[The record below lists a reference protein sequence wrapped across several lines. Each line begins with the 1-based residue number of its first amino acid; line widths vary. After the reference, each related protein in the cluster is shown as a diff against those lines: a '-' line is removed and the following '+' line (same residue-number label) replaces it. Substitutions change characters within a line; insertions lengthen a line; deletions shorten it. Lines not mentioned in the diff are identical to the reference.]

1 MLSVFAIRSTIESF
15 LKLSYCKPV
24 KIKFW
29 HLTLLKVGRESS
41 LKFVENFPHESL
53 LNFVDIFPHESLL
66 NLWVSI
72 PIQNW
77 T

>member
-1 MLSVFAIRSTIESF
+1 MLSVFATRSTIEFF

-29 HLTLLKVGRESS
+29 HLTLVKVG
-41 LKFVENFPHESL
+41 PESL
-53 LNFVDIFPHESLL
+53 LEKVEVSSHESSM
-66 NLWVSI
+66 NLWASDAR
-72 PIQNW
+72 QNL

>member
-1 MLSVFAIRSTIESF
+1 MLSVFATRSTTESF

-29 HLTLLKVGRESS
+29 HLTLLKVGHESS

-53 LNFVDIFPHESLL
+53 LN
-66 NLWVSI
+66 LWASKTSQI
-72 PIQNW
+72 KLDMNPY
-77 T
+77 

>member
-1 MLSVFAIRSTIESF
+1 MLSVFATRSTTESF
-15 LKLSYCKPV
+15 FFKLSYYKPV

-53 LNFVDIFPHESLL
+53 LNFVDIFPRES
-66 NLWVSI
+66 
-72 PIQNW
+72 
-77 T
+77 

>member
-1 MLSVFAIRSTIESF
+1 MLSVFATRSTTESF
-15 LKLSYCKPV
+15 LKLFYCKPV

-29 HLTLLKVGRESS
+29 HLTLLNVGRESS

-53 LNFVDIFPHESLL
+53 LNFVDIFPHESLV
-66 NLWVSI
+66 NLWASK

>member
-1 MLSVFAIRSTIESF
+1 MLSVFATRSTTESF
-15 LKLSYCKPV
+15 LKLPYFKPV

-29 HLTLLKVGRESS
+29 HLTLVKVGPESL

-66 NLWVSI
+66 NLWASK